1 VRHTEPRGHTK
12 EPLVPP
18 RCSTHSSSP
27 PPYTLRLP
35 NGFIINTEEEEDRL
49 VCLEKRLEPNVD
61 FDDAL
66 QVLDSTRISNLEQP
80 WMCAIYGVGENTHK
94 ELDLEVLMTL
104 APVINE
110 GVSCLSF
117 RLEDEEQL
125 VPYGY
130 IGELLDYKKEARS
143 KLMSKKNL
151 LEGFLG
157 NDFEI
162 GLHAMQY
169 FSLSGFL
176 WDRVHEARKVEMREE
191 GKIDKG

>member
-1 VRHTEPRGHTK
+1 MK

-18 RCSTHSSSP
+18 RHSTSSSSP
-27 PPYTLRLP
+27 PPYTPRCS
-35 NGFIINTEEEEDRL
+35 NGFIIKTEEEEDRL

-80 WMCAIYGVGENTHK
+80 WMGAILYGVGVNTHK
-94 ELDLEVLMTL
+94 ELDSEVLMTL
-104 APVINE
+104 ALVINE

-130 IGELLDYKKEARS
+130 IGELLSYKKEDRS
-143 KLMSKKNL
+143 KLMSKKNVRSIFG
-151 LEGFLG
+151 E
-157 NDFEI
+157 
-162 GLHAMQY
+162 
-169 FSLSGFL
+169 
-176 WDRVHEARKVEMREE
+176 
-191 GKIDKG
+191 